1 MPNGIGATDQ
11 WALLPPYQ
19 VQASLC
25 QRRNATQAAKHNHQR
40 RAVTPRARRLSPP
53 PPLRP
58 PEPASCSQSD
68 DDSIHQTTRQR
79 QHTNRSPRARGE
91 IKSPTPTRH
100 PQISL
105 PPLPSPAAARSLAR
119 APPRPPDPMAPAA
132 AAGPSPRRRFAAAVV
147 ALALA
152 LVLAPAAAR
161 PDKEMREKFY
171 GTLVTNGT
179 HNATG
184 DGSIAEMFGR
194 VLDKEFADSDT
205 PDGANLDLRCT
216 GLAREAFG
224 FFREKLPRRSV
235 RAE

>member
-1 MPNGIGATDQ
+1 
-11 WALLPPYQ
+11 
-19 VQASLC
+19 
-25 QRRNATQAAKHNHQR
+25 
-40 RAVTPRARRLSPP
+40 
-53 PPLRP
+53 
-58 PEPASCSQSD
+58 
-68 DDSIHQTTRQR
+68 
-79 QHTNRSPRARGE
+79 
-91 IKSPTPTRH
+91 
-100 PQISL
+100 
-105 PPLPSPAAARSLAR
+105 
-119 APPRPPDPMAPAA
+119 MAPAA

-205 PDGANLDLRCT
+205 PDGTNLDLHWLRSR
-216 GLAREAFG
+216 GIWVFSGE
-224 FFREKLPRRSV
+224 LPRRSV
-235 RAE
+235 RSNGSSTNFSRFNKL

>member
-1 MPNGIGATDQ
+1 
-11 WALLPPYQ
+11 
-19 VQASLC
+19 
-25 QRRNATQAAKHNHQR
+25 
-40 RAVTPRARRLSPP
+40 
-53 PPLRP
+53 
-58 PEPASCSQSD
+58 
-68 DDSIHQTTRQR
+68 
-79 QHTNRSPRARGE
+79 
-91 IKSPTPTRH
+91 
-100 PQISL
+100 
-105 PPLPSPAAARSLAR
+105 
-119 APPRPPDPMAPAA
+119 MAPAA